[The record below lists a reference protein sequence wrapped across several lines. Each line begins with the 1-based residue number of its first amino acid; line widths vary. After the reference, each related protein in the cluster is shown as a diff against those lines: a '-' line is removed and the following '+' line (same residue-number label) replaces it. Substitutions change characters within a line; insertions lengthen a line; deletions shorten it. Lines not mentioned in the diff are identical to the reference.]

1 MDQKEYSLFQNSA
14 FPEINRSGISK
25 KPKINE
31 NVKNKKPY

>member
-25 KPKINE
+25 KPK
-31 NVKNKKPY
+31 KMRT